1 LLGPNRGRY
10 FLIMG
15 QELSAAQALNWGAVS
30 EVVAADQVLARA
42 MEVATMIAAK
52 PALTRRYTRVALTQR
67 YKRLMQE
74 GLSLGLGLEALAAI
88 EALPSEGRMKD
99 AQ

>member
-1 LLGPNRGRY
+1 
-10 FLIMG
+10 
-15 QELSAAQALNWGAVS
+15 
-30 EVVAADQVLARA
+30 
-42 MEVATMIAAK
+42 
-52 PALTRRYTRVALTQR
+52 VALTQR

-88 EALPSEGRMKD
+88 EALPTEGRMKD